1 MSAAVPKFMAC
12 IQALTL
18 TPTGLTATEVAKQ
31 TGLSRPAA
39 VRLLDALVEDS
50 VVVRDNRSKKYRLGL
65 LLYEWASKSAHAVT
79 PLTIARREMIRLTA
93 STQRGYHF
101 FVLEDSDAVMLEG
114 TEWVDGEALSIP
126 VPTHIAWYQTA
137 SGKAIAAFSSP
148 EIQRRLLAQLEMAL
162 RNTQRVQ
169 QVIDELDRTKERG
182 YAEARGEWRE
192 DIYGLAVPIFDID
205 GYALAAIG
213 AITSAAELNGESAGA
228 LLSPMFATSGKISA
242 YLGYHAPQLAVI
254 A

>member
-39 VRLLDALVEDS
+39 VRLLDALLEDS

-93 STQRGYHF
+93 TTERGYHF
-101 FVLEDSDAVMLEG
+101 FVLEGGDAIMLEG
-114 TEWVDGEALSIP
+114 TEWIDGEALSIP
-126 VPTHIAWYQTA
+126 VPTHMAWYQTA
-137 SGKAIAAFSSP
+137 SGKAIAAFSAP
-148 EIQRRLLAQLEMAL
+148 EIQRRLLGEMEMKV
-162 RNTQRVQ
+162 RDGQKVE
-169 QVIDELDRTKERG
+169 QVVGELDKAKERG

-213 AITSAAELNGESAGA
+213 AITTAAELNPASTGS
-228 LLSPMFATSGKISA
+228 LLSPMFGTSSKISA
-242 YLGYHAPQLAVI
+242 YLGYHAPQLSVI